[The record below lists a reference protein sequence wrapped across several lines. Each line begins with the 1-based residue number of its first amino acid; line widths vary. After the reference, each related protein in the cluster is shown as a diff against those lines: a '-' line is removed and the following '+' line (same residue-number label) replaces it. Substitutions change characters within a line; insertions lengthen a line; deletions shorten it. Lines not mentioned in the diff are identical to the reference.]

1 MTRGLVS
8 SVFSFPKLV
17 MSTRSSPGREPAG
30 TGQVDGVLEHVR
42 IAILIP
48 EYSCFWLRA
57 LHEGSACQFEVG
69 LPTVATVSG
78 LFRWTSCFPFSVVA
92 ALRPRASREGHH
104 LRFPHTRTPV
114 NARNYI
120 LHLIKRVFNS
130 MLLSKKFPPPLL
142 LKGAKETA
150 SESAAYR
157 QSTYEPLRTAREKE

>member
-1 MTRGLVS
+1 MLPRSLFDSVGFVCAMELLGKHKTPEMNRAAKIPAADGKPPAPVINEILFLASGLARRKCLPV
-8 SVFSFPKLV
+8 
-17 MSTRSSPGREPAG
+17 RSRFANRC
-30 TGQVDGVLEHVR
+30 H
-42 IAILIP
+42 
-48 EYSCFWLRA
+48 
-57 LHEGSACQFEVG
+57 
-69 LPTVATVSG
+69 VSG

-92 ALRPRASREGHH
+92 ALRPRASREGDH

-130 MLLSKKFPPPLL
+130 MLLSKKFPPLL
-142 LKGAKETA
+142 SKGAKETA

>member
-1 MTRGLVS
+1 LTPPSLDVYAS
-8 SVFSFPKLV
+8 
-17 MSTRSSPGREPAG
+17 RSSDRGG
-30 TGQVDGVLEHVR
+30 
-42 IAILIP
+42 
-48 EYSCFWLRA
+48 
-57 LHEGSACQFEVG
+57 QFEVG
-69 LPTVATVSG
+69 LPPVATVSG
-78 LFRWTSCFPFSVVA
+78 LVRSTSGFPFSVVA
-92 ALRPRASREGHH
+92 ALRPRTSREGDH

-142 LKGAKETA
+142 SKGAKETA